1 VLGALA
7 AATVVVLGVELLSL
21 VGWVRLGPM
30 AALAVLSA
38 RALAAVYRSEAPEGR
53 GSANADRLSR
63 ELVGNL
69 VLIAASTPV
78 TAVVAPPN
86 SWDSMTYHLSRVAH
100 WGCQRERAPLRDL
113 DRSPALGASLR
124 GISRSAHLRRVGT

>member
-38 RALAAVYRSEAPEGR
+38 RALAAVYRSEAPQGR

-78 TAVVAPPN
+78 TAVVLTLNVGNEALAALLR
-86 SWDSMTYHLSRVAH
+86 WFLAR
-100 WGCQRERAPLRDL
+100 RLRAVE
-113 DRSPALGASLR
+113 G
-124 GISRSAHLRRVGT
+124 GGEE